1 MALANSKSVLAKL
14 LAQENIV
21 VEHRNTSTAYFDPK
35 NRVLVLPIWKDM
47 SNDLYDLLVGHEV
60 GHAWETPA
68 EGWHSAVSDKQKPGL
83 KSYLNV
89 IEDARIEQKIK
100 NRYPGLRSC
109 FYKAYNELYEN
120 NFFGVAD
127 MDINTLKFIDRINLH
142 FKIGAF
148 LMVQFTEE
156 EQLIIDEIEK
166 LSTWE
171 QVVDMANRLYSKQIE
186 ENEEARKGKL
196 VIKDIDSLDSG
207 EDSDDDIF
215 EFDDEDFDA
224 NEDPESLTDSEFRNR
239 EEQLISDTIKPY
251 RYATIPDFKVEDFI
265 VSWKELY
272 KDNFEFEDF
281 ENQIQIYMEGMP
293 NAGSYNKKALHNEYK
308 ASNAKFIQ
316 YLVKEFELKRNA
328 AQFARAKVAKTGEL
342 DIDKVFSYKYNNDLF
357 KRVTQIPGGKNHGMV
372 MFIDWSGS
380 MQDCLYQTIEQ
391 TLVLADFCR
400 RVNIPFKVLAFTN
413 TDQRVLDGSNQYTN
427 IVPKDKFKYVV
438 GDLHLG
444 HFNTDFKMHEL
455 ISNDMNLQQYNLAQ
469 QRLLLIGKV
478 AVNIYGRHIPYSF
491 RLAGTPL
498 NQALVFANK
507 YIPQFKEA
515 YKLDIVNTVILTD
528 GEADDVERVVVDSTT
543 SEYTKSMYLNDKY
556 GIGYKKES
564 NTAITDRSTGK
575 TGHAKPGQPLTTALL
590 NLLKENTG
598 TNLIGYYILS
608 SSGKRRIE
616 SFINTNGVKNKDLVN
631 VTNEL
636 RKNKFSSITEQGY
649 DKYFLVTALDLVIT
663 NKDLKVDSESTKKDV
678 LKAFMSKQKS
688 KLVNRM
694 LLNKFIEEIA

>member
-89 IEDARIEQKIK
+89 IEDVRIEQKIK
-100 NRYPGLRSC
+100 NRYPGLRPC

-265 VSWKELY
+265 VTWKELY

-281 ENQIQIYMEGMP
+281 ENQIQIYLEGIP
-293 NAGSYNKKALHNEYK
+293 AAGNYNKKTLHNEYK

-413 TDQRVLDGSNQYTN
+413 TDQRVRDGSNQYTN

-543 SEYTKSMYLNDKY
+543 TEYTKSMYLNDKY
-556 GIGYKKES
+556 GIGYKRES
-564 NTAITDRSTGK
+564 NTVITDRSTGK

>member
-196 VIKDIDSLDSG
+196 IIKDIDSLDSG

-272 KDNFEFEDF
+272 KDNFGFEDF

>member
-89 IEDARIEQKIK
+89 IEDVRIEQKIK
-100 NRYPGLRSC
+100 NRYPGLRPC

-281 ENQIQIYMEGMP
+281 ENQIQIYLEGIP
-293 NAGSYNKKALHNEYK
+293 AAGNYNKKTLHNEYK

-342 DIDKVFSYKYNNDLF
+342 DIDKIFSYKYNNDLF

-507 YIPQFKEA
+507 YILQFKEA

-556 GIGYKKES
+556 GIGYKRES
-564 NTAITDRSTGK
+564 NTVITDRSTGK

-678 LKAFMSKQKS
+678 LKAFMTKQKS

>member
-68 EGWHSAVSDKQKPGL
+68 EGWHNAVSDKQKPGL

-89 IEDARIEQKIK
+89 IEDVRIEQKIK
-100 NRYPGLRSC
+100 NRYPGLRPC
-109 FYKAYNELYEN
+109 FYKAYNELHEN

-156 EQLIIDEIEK
+156 EKSIIDEIEK

-413 TDQRVLDGSNQYTN
+413 TDQRLLDGSNQYTN

-528 GEADDVERVVVDSTT
+528 GEADDVEKVVVDITT
-543 SEYTKSMYLNDKY
+543 TEYTKSMYLNDKY
-556 GIGYKKES
+556 GIGYKRES
-564 NTAITDRSTGK
+564 NTVITDRSTGK

-678 LKAFMSKQKS
+678 LKAFMTKQKS